1 MLYGDSEGDIE
12 ILSPHSNLHS
22 NHRHKARGEYIFLG
36 RINLKKLKKKPK
48 NSFLKE
54 KKYYPE
60 SETDLPL

>member
-12 ILSPHSNLHS
+12 ILSTHSNLHS
-22 NHRHKARGEYIFLG
+22 NHRHKARGEYIFF
-36 RINLKKLKKKPK
+36 RKNKSQKVKKKPK

>member
-36 RINLKKLKKKPK
+36 RINLKKLKKKTK

-54 KKYYPE
+54 KKYYPK